1 VAEREILAL
10 RQEMTIAREEFL
22 RVLPAA
28 VGQANLRIDGDQIRP
43 LDGDRRWRIVLS
55 ALDDL
60 RLGAIRLPRQRV
72 EIFLPGDDAD
82 ERRRFLARFELYFR
96 RAGG

>member
-1 VAEREILAL
+1 MAEREFLAL
-10 RQEMTIAREEFL
+10 SQEMTISREDFL

-28 VGQANLRIDGDQIRP
+28 VDQAHLRVDGDEIRP
-43 LDGDRRWRIVLS
+43 VDGESRWRIALS

-60 RLGAIRLPRQRV
+60 RVGAIRLPRQRV
-72 EIFLPGDDAD
+72 EIFLAGDDAE
-82 ERRRFLARFELYFR
+82 ERGRFLARFEPYFR

>member
-1 VAEREILAL
+1 VAERDVLAL
-10 RQEMTIAREEFL
+10 RQEMTISRDDFL

-28 VGQANLRIDGDQIRP
+28 VDQENLRVDGDQIRP

-60 RLGAIRLPRQRV
+60 RLGSIRLPRQRV
-72 EIFLPGDDAD
+72 EIFLADDDAD
-82 ERRRFLARFELYFR
+82 DRSRFLARFELHFR
-96 RAGG
+96 RGGG